1 MDAVIDIGSNSVRLM
16 LDSQVDGLNRKQ
28 LITTRLGEGGNNR
41 LTDASMARTLKAID
55 ELYAQAVAAGAAH
68 VYVFATEAVRSAENG
83 RDFAAAIRAKT
94 GLAVDVLDAETEA
107 EIGYR
112 GATIGLEGALAVI
125 DVGGAS
131 TEIAVGTGQ
140 TIERAAS
147 IPIGAVRLKTAAG
160 NDFAA
165 MQQTVAPLL
174 DRLPD
179 PSHAQT
185 VVAIGGTAT
194 ALASAELQLKEY
206 SPARVHRHRLTAD
219 AVTALL
225 ADFTRGG
232 DLVERFPALSEKR
245 AQIILQGAF
254 IFDRIFDRFHLSAV
268 TVSET
273 DNCEG
278 YLQYRN
284 GKR

>member
-28 LITTRLGEGGNNR
+28 LITTRLGEGGNR
-41 LTDASMARTLKAID
+41 LTDASMARTLAAID

-68 VYVFATEAVRSAENG
+68 TYVFATEAVRSAENG

-94 GLAVDVLDAETEA
+94 GLPVDILDAETEA
-107 EIGYR
+107 VIGYR
-112 GATIGLEGALAVI
+112 GATIGLAGALAVI
-125 DVGGAS
+125 DIGGAS
-131 TEIAVGTGQ
+131 TEIAVGIGQ
-140 TIERAAS
+140 TIARAAS

-160 NDFAA
+160 NDFDA
-165 MQQTVAPLL
+165 MQKTVDTLL

-194 ALASAELQLKEY
+194 ALASADLRLQEY
-206 SPARVHRHRLTAD
+206 RPARVHRHRLTAD

-232 DLVERFPALSEKR
+232 DLVKRFPALSEKR

-254 IFDRIFDRFHLSAV
+254 IFHRIFDRFHLSSV